1 MRSRH
6 RSCAAPSPSSSRAE
20 TPAEVVLSRHLLGV
34 TYCMVLWDGT
44 SEIRLLERAADAAR
58 AVGALRDLDSILFCL
73 SMSETTLGR
82 LAAADRV
89 PRRRPPRC
97 GPRSERRR
105 TCGSAYRHPELL
117 AWHATAEHLDET
129 IQRAADGAA
138 YLGMGAVVSIAQ
150 VAAWTILELGRADYA
165 ETCALARGLV
175 EGDRLGVHSRVL
187 PDLVEAAARVRRA
200 RGRRRRGSDTLR
212 ARAEASGTPWALGLL
227 SRSEALLA
235 PDDEA
240 EAHYQRALDLLP
252 SAGAVA
258 DVGRAHLLYGEWLRR
273 QKRRTDAREQLD
285 AAHAIF
291 VDMGAMAFAERARVE
306 LAATGGRARRRSAE
320 TTNDLTPQEHQIALL
335 AARGTPTPRSWPAST
350 SAPVPSTTT

>member
-1 MRSRH
+1 MGW
-6 RSCAAPSPSSSRAE
+6 SRATGWAC
-20 TPAEVVLSRHLLGV
+20 TPGCSPTWSR
-34 TYCMVLWDGT
+34 
-44 SEIRLLERAADAAR
+44 
-58 AVGALRDLDSILFCL
+58 
-73 SMSETTLGR
+73 
-82 LAAADRV
+82 
-89 PRRRPPRC
+89 PRRAPA
-97 GPRSERRR
+97 SE
-105 TCGSAYRHPELL
+105 GSP
-117 AWHATAEHLDET
+117 TT
-129 IQRAADGAA
+129 
-138 YLGMGAVVSIAQ
+138 
-150 VAAWTILELGRADYA
+150 
-165 ETCALARGLV
+165 
-175 EGDRLGVHSRVL
+175 RLH
-187 PDLVEAAARVRRA
+187 
-200 RGRRRRGSDTLR
+200 TLR

-335 AARGTPTPRSWPAST
+335 AARGDTNAEIAARLYISSRTVDYHLRKVYRKLDIGSRRDLRRL
-350 SAPVPSTTT
+350 AP